1 MNEADHK
8 KNLSEAAKRV
18 QNSKTLREL
27 CGNLNAYEVAHFKAR
42 EAFPDLAT
50 FQTGE
55 FDLEKLPSFGGQFLL
70 TTGAHFH
77 GMKVNCLCCLQP
89 GAYIPLRI
97 GESLFY
103 HRRLLII
110 EKSVP

>member
-55 FDLEKLPSFGGQFLL
+55 FDLEKLPSFGGAIPPDNRGAFSWDESQLL
-70 TTGAHFH
+70 VLSSTG
-77 GMKVNCLCCLQP
+77 GIYTLEN
-89 GAYIPLRI
+89 R
-97 GESLFY
+97 
-103 HRRLLII
+103 
-110 EKSVP
+110 